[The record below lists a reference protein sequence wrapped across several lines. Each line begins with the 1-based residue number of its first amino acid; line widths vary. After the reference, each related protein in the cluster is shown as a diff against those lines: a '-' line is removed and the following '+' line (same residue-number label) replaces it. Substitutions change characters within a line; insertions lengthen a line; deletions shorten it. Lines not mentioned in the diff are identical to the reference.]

1 MVIAFRGGKVGGGNS
16 HWNSAAPSSLPLEHL
31 GKGEYGMAGL
41 INLRASLGNLLSAH
55 WSSSVRQSPASQVTV
70 QFSYP
75 LSRSAKLCRT
85 RSLVAPALK
94 VSKDGSLP
102 GLANRQPSKV
112 VIETSRKTNAVCFDV
127 DSTIC
132 LDEGIDELADFCGA
146 GQAVAGWTAK
156 AMTGTVPFE
165 RRWQLGCL

>member
-102 GLANRQPSKV
+102 GLANRQPSKARSAWMRAS
-112 VIETSRKTNAVCFDV
+112 TSLLIFV
-127 DSTIC
+127 
-132 LDEGIDELADFCGA
+132 
-146 GQAVAGWTAK
+146 GQGK
-156 AMTGTVPFE
+156 LLLGGQ
-165 RRWQLGCL
+165 RRL